1 MTSISGIT
9 TLPPIAAVNAG
20 ASTGGGI
27 IDTIKSFIP
36 GMGHPAAAGGA
47 TPTQTKGDGSVGLFD
62 GVGLKAL
69 IGGAAGAA
77 IGFIPI
83 IPGGPIL
90 GGIVGALGGAAL
102 GVFSNWRKMQAIKAD
117 NQATIAAM
125 GVQTSDPV
133 VQQMM
138 ATGDVSQLAAY
149 AQQQAT
155 VQQRGAVAQG
165 SGVTT
170 QTTPTKTTSST
181 PTQNIQQVT
190 DPATGKTELIDVTT
204 GTLIK
209 GDAPST
215 AQVGAAID
223 PSRGA
228 DPGARPTAGGGSS
241 VAEQQLVIGQLQAKI
256 DEIKAFLAHE
266 AKSDVENKKRQAQL
280 DAATAKSHAEEAAD
294 SAAAQHT
301 TELAA

>member
-9 TLPPIAAVNAG
+9 TLPPVAAVNVG

-27 IDTIKSFIP
+27 IDTIKGLIP
-36 GMGHPAAAGGA
+36 GMGGAAGGA
-47 TPTQTKGDGSVGLFD
+47 APTQTKGDGSVGLFD

-102 GVFSNWRKMQAIKAD
+102 GVFSNWRKMQAIKAE

-149 AQQQAT
+149 AQQQAA
-155 VQQRGAVAQG
+155 VQQGGVAQQG
-165 SGVTT
+165 AGTGGTTT
-170 QTTPTKTTSST
+170 QTTPAQST
-181 PTQNIQQVT
+181 APKENIQQVT
-190 DPATGKTELIDVTT
+190 DPTTGKTELIDVST
-204 GTLIK
+204 GRLIE
-209 GDAPST
+209 GSAPST
-215 AQVGAAID
+215 AQAGAAID
-223 PSRGA
+223 PSQGA
-228 DPGARPTAGGGSS
+228 NPGTVPTAGGGAS
-241 VAEQQLVIGQLQAKI
+241 VAEQQLVIDKLQAQI
-256 DEIKAFLAHE
+256 DEIKAFLAQE
-266 AKSDVENKKRQAQL
+266 AKADVENKKQQAEL
-280 DAATAKSHAEEAAD
+280 EATAAKADAKDAADAA
-294 SAAAQHT
+294 AAAQHT
-301 TELAA
+301 TQLAA